1 MPGATHSVAGSRRPD
16 PGAHGARVITLSP
29 EARHRLGFAA
39 VASAMIV
46 AGGLVAAI
54 NGATPFA
61 HGSWLAAY
69 LVLVGGVAQL
79 LLGFGWLALP
89 AASASARLRDA
100 QLGLW
105 NAGMLAVAGGVLS
118 ELPGLVFAGSAVFA
132 GALMCFLGGSGSVH
146 GTGRGRVLV
155 YRAVVGLLFVSIVV
169 GAVLAAT
176 NHNS

>member
-1 MPGATHSVAGSRRPD
+1 MS
-16 PGAHGARVITLSP
+16 LSP
-29 EARHRLGFAA
+29 KARHRLGFAA
-39 VASAMIV
+39 TAAAMIV

-89 AASASARLRDA
+89 AASTSARLRNA

-118 ELPGLVFAGSAVFA
+118 ELAGLVFAGSAVFA
-132 GALMCFLGGSGSVH
+132 GALVCFLAGSGSVH
-146 GTGRGRVLV
+146 RAGHRRVLV
-155 YRAVVGLLFVSIVV
+155 YRVVVGLLFVSIIV
-169 GAVLAAT
+169 GAVVAGT
-176 NHNS
+176 NPNS